1 MADFSKWAQKHLS
14 RVGEDFEEV
23 DKDKSGSLDFFEVY
37 NVLQKSGFKGTL
49 EEAKV
54 RRIWFITTPSKIFPE
69 FVYIPCKFFNL
80 LNADFQYLF
89 FLIIFQRIFQSLDVD
104 KNEKISK
111 DEYVKSMAK
120 VPKIDFKWV

>member
-1 MADFSKWAQKHLS
+1 M
-14 RVGEDFEEV
+14 
-23 DKDKSGSLDFFEVY
+23 
-37 NVLQKSGFKGTL
+37 
-49 EEAKV
+49 
-54 RRIWFITTPSKIFPE
+54 
-69 FVYIPCKFFNL
+69 FFNL

>member
-1 MADFSKWAQKHLS
+1 MCCRSPALKARWKRQRWEEFDLLPLPRKFSRNL
-14 RVGEDFEEV
+14 
-23 DKDKSGSLDFFEVY
+23 
-37 NVLQKSGFKGTL
+37 
-49 EEAKV
+49 
-54 RRIWFITTPSKIFPE
+54 
-69 FVYIPCKFFNL
+69 YIPCKFFNL

>member
-1 MADFSKWAQKHLS
+1 M
-14 RVGEDFEEV
+14 
-23 DKDKSGSLDFFEVY
+23 
-37 NVLQKSGFKGTL
+37 
-49 EEAKV
+49 
-54 RRIWFITTPSKIFPE
+54 RI
-69 FVYIPCKFFNL
+69 FNICS
-80 LNADFQYLF
+80 